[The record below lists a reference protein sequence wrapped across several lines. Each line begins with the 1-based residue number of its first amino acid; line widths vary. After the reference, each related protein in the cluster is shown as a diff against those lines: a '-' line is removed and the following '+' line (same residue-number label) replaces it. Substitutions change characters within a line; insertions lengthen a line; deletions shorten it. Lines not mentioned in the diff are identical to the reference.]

1 MTPAPSKVTRDQIV
15 EAAIEVLDEHGSD
28 GFSIR
33 RLGDD
38 LGVAPVAVYHHVAT
52 KAVLLDLVV
61 DEVWARV
68 APLVD
73 ETGSDDDWRVVAAR
87 PVRALRR
94 VLLDHPKIVPVV
106 ATRPA
111 TTPRMLAM
119 LDHHLG
125 RLAAAGLSPAHAMPL
140 LDCLVAFTV
149 GTVRAEV
156 REPVGGPGV
165 PPEEVWAALTPQSHP
180 NLAAALGGGYDW
192 APEAQ
197 FETGLAALLGGWP
210 DPADPGDGRVG

>member
-1 MTPAPSKVTRDQIV
+1 
-15 EAAIEVLDEHGSD
+15 
-28 GFSIR
+28 
-33 RLGDD
+33 
-38 LGVAPVAVYHHVAT
+38 
-52 KAVLLDLVV
+52 
-61 DEVWARV
+61 
-68 APLVD
+68 
-73 ETGSDDDWRVVAAR
+73 
-87 PVRALRR
+87 
-94 VLLDHPKIVPVV
+94 
-106 ATRPA
+106 
-111 TTPRMLAM
+111 M

>member
-28 GFSIR
+28 GFSMR
-33 RLGDD
+33 RLGDA
-38 LGVAPVAVYHHVAT
+38 LGVDPMAVYHHVAT

-68 APLVD
+68 ASLVD

-119 LDHHLG
+119 LCL
-125 RLAAAGLSPAHAMPL
+125 LYTSPSPR
-140 LDCLVAFTV
+140 D
-149 GTVRAEV
+149 
-156 REPVGGPGV
+156 
-165 PPEEVWAALTPQSHP
+165 
-180 NLAAALGGGYDW
+180 
-192 APEAQ
+192 
-197 FETGLAALLGGWP
+197 
-210 DPADPGDGRVG
+210 